1 MQPRRRRHGRSP
13 RCIDR
18 FDCKGGIAPAAGNPD
33 LGMMV
38 SRAKDRRKDEFTH
51 LRLGLALPSRPGVFR
66 LHFLSTTSDPMS
78 AKRASSSPGAASSPE
93 HAVTNAILLTAALG
107 WGFSLLIQRGRLTW
121 PPLALLSSLSTL
133 AGCLA
138 LVGPLILAR
147 SGGKQGSL
155 GELVWLTGGLLVW
168 LFDIAAALRG
178 SSRGLSWATPLGDR
192 TMGLVMLAVLLAG
205 WRCSLAG
212 RDWSWT
218 NVMGWALGVFWVAM
232 AAGSWFLTPASGL
245 SGLVSR

>member
-1 MQPRRRRHGRSP
+1 
-13 RCIDR
+13 
-18 FDCKGGIAPAAGNPD
+18 
-33 LGMMV
+33 
-38 SRAKDRRKDEFTH
+38 
-51 LRLGLALPSRPGVFR
+51 
-66 LHFLSTTSDPMS
+66 MS

-147 SGGKQGSL
+147 SGGKEGSL

-168 LFDIAAALRG
+168 LFDIAAALQG
-178 SSRGLSWATPLGDR
+178 SSRGLNWATPLGDR
-192 TMGLVMLAVLLAG
+192 TMGLAMLAVLLAG
-205 WRCSLAG
+205 WRCGLAS

>member
-1 MQPRRRRHGRSP
+1 VIVSRVK
-13 RCIDR
+13 DR
-18 FDCKGGIAPAAGNPD
+18 KKEESTQLRIGIA
-33 LGMMV
+33 
-38 SRAKDRRKDEFTH
+38 F
-51 LRLGLALPSRPGVFR
+51 PSRPGVFR
-66 LHFLSTTSDPMS
+66 LDFLGTTADPMS
-78 AKRASSSPGAASSPE
+78 AKRASSSPGATSSPE

-107 WGFSLLIQRGRLTW
+107 WGLSLLIQKGRLTW

-147 SGGKQGSL
+147 SGGKEGSL

-168 LFDIAAALRG
+168 LFDIAAAIQG
-178 SSRGLSWATPLGDR
+178 SARGLNWATPLGDR

-205 WRCSLAG
+205 WRCGLAG

-218 NVMGWALGVFWVAM
+218 NVMGWTLGVFWVAM
-232 AAGSWFLTPASGL
+232 AVGSWFLVPGSGL